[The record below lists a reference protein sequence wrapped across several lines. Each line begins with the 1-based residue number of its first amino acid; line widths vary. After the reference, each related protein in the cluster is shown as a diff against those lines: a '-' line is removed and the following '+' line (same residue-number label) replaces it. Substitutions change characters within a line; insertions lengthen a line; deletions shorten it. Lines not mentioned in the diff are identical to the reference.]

1 METWEAHS
9 MQLEHKRGAW
19 KITKG
24 DSMIQKHALLL
35 VGVLSTKMHAGL
47 SNYYLWLL
55 VHQYQNSN
63 LQHMLKDW
71 SSKNAFR
78 RRQKKNNSRENY
90 NPRQHGKIR
99 HRQHTDASWSNRL
112 VPLSADFLHRSSDI
126 LFQTLITTQVSFLI
140 QNWKTTLNRDT
151 TVLMN
156 LSDQAWSLL
165 IILSW
170 FDIIHNVAMH
180 FFFSSKQW

>member
-1 METWEAHS
+1 
-9 MQLEHKRGAW
+9 
-19 KITKG
+19 
-24 DSMIQKHALLL
+24 MIQKHALLL

-78 RRQKKNNSRENY
+78 RRQKKTNSRENY

-99 HRQHTDASWSNRL
+99 HRQHTDAS
-112 VPLSADFLHRSSDI
+112 
-126 LFQTLITTQVSFLI
+126 
-140 QNWKTTLNRDT
+140 
-151 TVLMN
+151 
-156 LSDQAWSLL
+156 
-165 IILSW
+165 
-170 FDIIHNVAMH
+170 
-180 FFFSSKQW
+180 

>member
-1 METWEAHS
+1 MIGNY
-9 MQLEHKRGAW
+9 HKLLLLWSFFKKKEEEDLKHFSLRQSLSYGDVGGPLNAIGAQKGAW

-47 SNYYLWLL
+47 SNYYLWLQ

-78 RRQKKNNSRENY
+78 RRQKKTNSRENY

-126 LFQTLITTQVSFLI
+126 SFQTLITPQVPFLI
-140 QNWKTTLNRDT
+140 
-151 TVLMN
+151 
-156 LSDQAWSLL
+156 
-165 IILSW
+165 
-170 FDIIHNVAMH
+170 
-180 FFFSSKQW
+180 